1 MIKISPSILSA
12 DFANLERDC
21 KAVLAPGHDM
31 LHFDVMDGVFVPNIS
46 FGLPVL
52 KSLKKALPDAIYDVH
67 LMIIEPQEYV
77 EDFAKA
83 GADIITIHLESNTLI
98 GCTLEAIRAAGCKA
112 GLSVRPGTPIEG
124 VYPYL
129 HLADLILVMSV
140 EPGFG
145 GQSFLAQTPDRI
157 RALREEIQRQNL
169 SAVIEVDGGIDP
181 ETAPLCARAGADIL
195 VAGSAVFGQKDPLA
209 AAKMLVQRAEQ
220 APEE

>member
-1 MIKISPSILSA
+1 
-12 DFANLERDC
+12 
-21 KAVLAPGHDM
+21 M

-169 SAVIEVDGGIDP
+169 SAVIEMDGGIDP